1 MAFVTKTL
9 ETELKNV
16 FSTMK
21 SDDDFAGGIAK
32 AVKNFVST
40 GQVVTTDAGAVS
52 AGAFVGG
59 GNGTLKVDE
68 SVLKKQISTAC
79 STMSKLTDGSGDT
92 VLANAIGNG
101 LLAMTGQAEVNTT
114 VIGTVTTPAGVP
126 SALSGT
132 AKGQIV
138 CVPAPVISGLTT
150 CFSSM
155 KATAGS
161 DGFSGDDDFASQFAS
176 LVAAYF
182 TSGVIT
188 TNGQAALTGSTGTGA
203 IA

>member
-21 SDDDFAGGIAK
+21 SDADFASGIAK

-68 SVLKKQISTAC
+68 SVLKNQISTAC

-114 VIGTVTTPAGVP
+114 VTGTVTTPAGVP

-138 CVPAPVISGLTT
+138 CVPAPVISGLTA
-150 CFSSM
+150 CFFSM
-155 KATAGS
+155 KAAAGNE
-161 DGFSGDDDFASQFAS
+161 GFSGDDDFASQFAS
-176 LVAAYF
+176 LVTAYF